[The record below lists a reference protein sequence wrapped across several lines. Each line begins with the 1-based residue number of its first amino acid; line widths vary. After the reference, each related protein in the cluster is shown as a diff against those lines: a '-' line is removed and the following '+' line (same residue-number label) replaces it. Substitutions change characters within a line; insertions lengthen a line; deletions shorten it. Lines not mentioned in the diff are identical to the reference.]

1 MSLQIHSVDTLK
13 SPEELQVLIR
23 AFLAHELQELH
34 AVSGIKLDLDALL
47 AKTFDHIEDYLPPRG
62 RLHIA
67 VDENGRLVGCVFLK
81 MIRPNAAEVKRLFVR
96 PEARGSGLGRRL
108 MAGILSD
115 APELGAAEVLL
126 DTGTYDTAARAL
138 YGSLGFR
145 EINYYPEGENDPSL
159 APYLCYMRLQF
170 TPASG
175 D

>member
-1 MSLQIHSVDTLK
+1 LQIHSVDALESPAQLK
-13 SPEELQVLIR
+13 DLVR

-34 AVSGIKLDLDALL
+34 SISGIKLDLDVLL

-67 VDENGRLVGCVFLK
+67 VDEDGRLVGCVFLK

-96 PEARGSGLGRRL
+96 PVARGSGLGRRL
-108 MAGILSD
+108 MAEILSD
-115 APELGAAEVLL
+115 ARELGAAEVLL

-138 YGSLGFR
+138 YGKLGFR
-145 EINYYPEGENDPSL
+145 EIDYYPEGENDPSL
-159 APYLCYMRLQF
+159 APYLCYMRLQLAP
-170 TPASG
+170 TRR